1 MLRGDDRL
9 RKRNEEAYQE
19 TTVEGL
25 AAGTLNGVVGCPAL
39 CGVGAA
45 TGLAL
50 RLSTVVAGVGGSRSC
65 ALDGRG
71 EGEGLNGVGRGDGGL
86 RAVGAVSR
94 GRRVAGGGR
103 VGDGERESH
112 CDRGTVGGGVGT

>member
-1 MLRGDDRL
+1 MEKRGTD
-9 RKRNEEAYQE
+9 QE
-19 TTVEGL
+19 TTVESL
-25 AAGTLNGVVGCPAL
+25 ATSALNGVVGCPAL

-45 TGLAL
+45 AGLAL
-50 RLSTVVAGVGGSRSC
+50 RLGTVVAGVGWSRSC